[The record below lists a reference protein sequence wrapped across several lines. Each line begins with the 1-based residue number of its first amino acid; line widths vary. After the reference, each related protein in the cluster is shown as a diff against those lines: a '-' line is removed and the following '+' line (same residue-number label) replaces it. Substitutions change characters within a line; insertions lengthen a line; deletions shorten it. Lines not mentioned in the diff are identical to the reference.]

1 MQQEQQT
8 FTNQAPVQKP
18 YVAPSMGPKIT
29 APPPNTIDG
38 KYAAEHLGGALTL
51 ALAEIATC
59 RPSDPIEYLAHWLYK
74 YKANTDHH
82 KQQLAEA
89 KQLEEEEAEM
99 VRARERKE
107 KRLAE
112 QKQMEQEAR
121 EKAEREEEERRK
133 REQEDLQRKAKEA
146 ALAQR
151 PNLETLKE
159 EEGEEDAERGREKD
173 FTGQTELHR
182 LASTPESAL
191 LSVLNMGYSLAER
204 NGENQTP
211 RELALEK
218 GYQDHVDTIDEFVQS
233 LVENEKFTELEK
245 LLLDGYDQ
253 WEVVLQNVKA
263 KEPSEGIIGFIDS
276 IADYQERISA
286 VLKAAQTGVVRDLQQ
301 ALERRSLAIA
311 RDKCGRGPLHIA
323 LLANQSDAAQYIVT
337 NFPETLKARDNMYRT
352 PLHYAMAL
360 SEDLAQLLID
370 NGANVKVKDAKQKV
384 AAYYKENPSDIQT
397 LQSSLPSIEESQGQ
411 TEMTQQSQGLTE
423 MPQESQGQIETTQ
436 QSQGQTNATTE

>member
-8 FTNQAPVQKP
+8 STNPVSVQKP
-18 YVAPSMGPKIT
+18 YVARTMGPNIT

-51 ALAEIATC
+51 ALSEIATC
-59 RPSDPIEYLAHWLYK
+59 RPNDPIEYLANWLYK
-74 YKANTDHH
+74 YKANSDHH

-89 KQLEEEEAEM
+89 KQLEKEEAEM
-99 VRARERKE
+99 VKEREWKE
-107 KRLAE
+107 RRQAE
-112 QKQMEQEAR
+112 QRQMEQEAR
-121 EKAEREEEERRK
+121 EKAEKEEEERRK

-182 LASTPESAL
+182 LASMPDSAL

-204 NGENQTP
+204 NGNNQTP
-211 RELALEK
+211 REVAMEK

-233 LVENEKFTELEK
+233 LVENEKFKELEK

-253 WEVVLQNVKA
+253 WEVVLQNIKA
-263 KEPSEGIIGFIDS
+263 KEPSEGIIRFMDS

-286 VLKAAQTGVVRDLQQ
+286 VLRAAQTGVVRDLQQ
-301 ALERRSLAIA
+301 ALERRSLATA
-311 RDKCGRGPLHIA
+311 RDKSGQGPLHIA
-323 LLANQSDAAQYIVT
+323 VLANQSDAVQYIAT

-360 SEDLAQLLID
+360 SEDLAQILTE

-384 AAYYKENPSDIQT
+384 AAYYKENPSDIET
-397 LQSSLPSIEESQGQ
+397 LQRSLPPIEESQGQ
-411 TEMTQQSQGLTE
+411 M
-423 MPQESQGQIETTQ
+423 ETTQ
-436 QSQGQTNATTE
+436 QSEQGQGQQEEE

>member
-8 FTNQAPVQKP
+8 STNPVSVQKP
-18 YVAPSMGPKIT
+18 FVAPTMGPNIT

-51 ALAEIATC
+51 ALSEIATC
-59 RPSDPIEYLAHWLYK
+59 RPNDPIEYLAHWLYK
-74 YKANTDHH
+74 YKANLDHH

-89 KQLEEEEAEM
+89 KQLDEEEAEM
-99 VRARERKE
+99 VRAQQRKE

-112 QKQMEQEAR
+112 QRQMEAEAR
-121 EKAEREEEERRK
+121 EKAEKEEEERRK

-182 LASTPESAL
+182 LALMPDSAL

-204 NGENQTP
+204 NGDNQTP
-211 RELALEK
+211 REVAMDK
-218 GYQDHVDTIDEFVQS
+218 GFQDHVDTIDKFVQS
-233 LVENEKFTELEK
+233 LVENEKFAELEK

-253 WEVVLQNVKA
+253 WEVVLQNVKT
-263 KEPSEGIIGFIDS
+263 KEPSEGIVRFINSVPDFQKRM
-276 IADYQERISA
+276 AT
-286 VLKAAQTGVVRDLQQ
+286 VLKTAQTGVVRNLQQ
-301 ALERRSLAIA
+301 ALERRSLATA
-311 RDKCGRGPLHIA
+311 RDRSGRGPLHVAI
-323 LLANQSDAAQYIVT
+323 LANQSDAVQYLIS

-360 SEDLAQLLID
+360 SEDLAQILTE
-370 NGANVKVKDAKQKV
+370 NGADVKFKDAKQKV
-384 AAYYKENPSDIQT
+384 AAYYKENPSDIET
-397 LQSSLPSIEESQGQ
+397 LQSSLPLMEESQNQMEG
-411 TEMTQQSQGLTE
+411 
-423 MPQESQGQIETTQ
+423 QGQMETTQ
-436 QSQGQTNATTE
+436 QTEQGQGQEETE